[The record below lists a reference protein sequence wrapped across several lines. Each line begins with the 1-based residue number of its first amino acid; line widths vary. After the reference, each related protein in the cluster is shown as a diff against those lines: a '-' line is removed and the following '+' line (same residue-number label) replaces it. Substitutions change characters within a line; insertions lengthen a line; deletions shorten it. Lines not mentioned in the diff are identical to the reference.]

1 MSQQTIISPDHIGA
15 AYVCEETAFTTP
27 DTFLR
32 FHPVAGSI
40 ETGAMQPGIARS
52 QLAPRAWNALPT
64 VDGYKEGSV
73 TFAHYLQPAAAV
85 LDHSTSVPSAAN
97 NPLNVI
103 LKALFGG
110 VSVAQGS
117 LVATATSE
125 SAFTVTNSQGSRFP
139 AGQIILVDDPADG
152 IVPARVQSRS
162 GDDLTIWPSMSGAGT
177 IGDEVINTYTWYP
190 TTSNTR
196 SLAVALAAVGVSTL
210 QWQWLGGTGDL
221 ELVFDRAQLAQCKV
235 TGKFASWKGP
245 SNLSL
250 STAVVADPMAA
261 PLAVRNAKLFL
272 QASSTTTR
280 TCYLVDSLK
289 ITLKLGM
296 THLETLTCG
305 TEGRRGTFRAD
316 GLTEAFAEL
325 DCEVPID
332 TGLDTFWSEKTE
344 LSAMFCVPADTATG
358 RRYITA
364 DAPRCVIVDKPALK
378 KGPGNLASY
387 AFKLRCMLD
396 DLTSDT
402 AELGTAPFRLS
413 IG

>member
-1 MSQQTIISPDHIGA
+1 MAQTTILSPDHIGA
-15 AYVCEETAFTTP
+15 AFVCEETAFTTP
-27 DTFLR
+27 DTFVR
-32 FHPVAGSI
+32 MHPVAGSI
-40 ETGAMQPGIARS
+40 ETAAMQPGIARA
-52 QLAPRAWNALPT
+52 QLAPRAWNAMPT
-64 VDGYKEGSV
+64 VDGYKEGTVS
-73 TFAHYLQPAAAV
+73 FAHYLQPTSAV

-97 NPLNVI
+97 NPLNII
-103 LKALFGG
+103 LRALFGG

-117 LVATATSE
+117 LVATATSG
-125 SAFTVTNSQGSRFP
+125 SAFTVTTGQGSRFP
-139 AGQIILVDDPADG
+139 AGQIILVDDPTDG
-152 IVPARVQSRS
+152 IVPARVQTRS
-162 GDDLTIWPSMSGAGT
+162 TDDLTIWPSMSGAGT

-196 SLAVALAAVGVSTL
+196 SLAVALAAVGNSSL

-221 ELVFDRAQLAQCKV
+221 ELTFDRAQLAQCKV
-235 TGKFASWKGP
+235 TGKFASWSGP

-250 STAVVADPMAA
+250 STAVVSDPMG
-261 PLAVRNAKLFL
+261 PPFAVRNAKLFL
-272 QASSTTTR
+272 QAASTTSR

-289 ITLKLGM
+289 ITIRLGM

-305 TEGRRGTFRAD
+305 TEGRRGTFRAE
-316 GLTEAFAEL
+316 GLTEAFAEM

-332 TGLDTFWSEKTE
+332 TALDTFWSDKTE
-344 LSAMFCVPADTATG
+344 LSAMLAIPADTSTG

-364 DAPRCVIVDKPALK
+364 DAARCIIVDKPALK
-378 KGPGNLASY
+378 KGAGNLATY

-396 DLTSDT
+396 DITSDT